1 MATKQRL
8 DQERYRINKKKMN
21 PYFLPRRLCEQ
32 MLKGR
37 KRLGLERGLGLGP
50 GLGLGLGRKSEVLR
64 GQSDSTGCRR
74 SSSLQEVRE

>member
-37 KRLGLERGLGLGP
+37 KRLGLERGLGLG
-50 GLGLGLGRKSEVLR
+50 LGLGRKSEVLR

-74 SSSLQEVRE
+74 STSLQEVGE